1 MKITKIEIE
10 NYKSIRHLVIEPNQG
25 INAFVGENSVGKSNI
40 FNAVTW
46 LLGPVFPSFNSTLPN
61 EHWNGD
67 ENNKIKI
74 SLTYDDGNTLELA
87 EEWFTSRRDLKSGL
101 NFNSNYCTSETR
113 ENYCSAY
120 LDLDR
125 QIQDYLPSNRWT
137 LIGRIL
143 QQINEDFKSE
153 QNDHGEL
160 KSEILK
166 NKLVE
171 IRDDILFSVG
181 RTSSTSRDGLMDKFL
196 SILQKESA
204 LQLNRPESEFQIDLS
219 LYDPWN
225 FYRTLQLLVSE
236 KDLDMPPL
244 QASALGMGIQAS
256 ISIAVLKPYSE
267 IKIKNKTPIFIDEPE
282 LFLHPQAQR
291 NFYNE
296 LVKIAEDKIDP
307 ETGKVFE
314 GVQIFYNTHSPNFIR
329 ADRFNE
335 VFVVRKNSASGT
347 YLNHAKPK
355 EFVTDLKYRK
365 NITTTE
371 NDLLL
376 HFKNA
381 YENTGDSQNANEAF
395 FARKVLL
402 VEGQTESLVL
412 PYFFNLLGYDYVK
425 EGISIV
431 RCGSKGELDRFFRL
445 YNELGIP
452 TYIIFD
458 GDKNHEAT
466 ESEAETIIKNRGIF
480 ELFGEQAD
488 WPDGNPTERYLGFE
502 TEIEDNLGFQ
512 ATKDNAIDLFKKVKE
527 KIVSKDDLP
536 KWAQQLVLKLD
547 SLNTPITSVLILED
561 PSLLD
566 DNLPF

>member
-256 ISIAVLKPYSE
+256 ISIAVLKAYSE

-536 KWAQQLVLKLD
+536 KWAQQLVLKLN

-561 PSLLD
+561 TSMLD

>member
-256 ISIAVLKPYSE
+256 ISIAVLKAYSE

-561 PSLLD
+561 TSMLD

>member
-256 ISIAVLKPYSE
+256 ISIAVLKAYSE

>member
-256 ISIAVLKPYSE
+256 ISIAVLKAYSE

-488 WPDGNPTERYLGFE
+488 WSDGNPTERYLGFE

-561 PSLLD
+561 TSMLD

>member
-236 KDLDMPPL
+236 RDLDMPPL

-256 ISIAVLKPYSE
+256 ISIAVLKAYSE

-307 ETGKVFE
+307 ETGRVFE

-480 ELFGEQAD
+480 ELFGEQVD

-512 ATKDNAIDLFKKVKE
+512 ATKDNPIDLFKKVKE

-561 PSLLD
+561 TSMLD